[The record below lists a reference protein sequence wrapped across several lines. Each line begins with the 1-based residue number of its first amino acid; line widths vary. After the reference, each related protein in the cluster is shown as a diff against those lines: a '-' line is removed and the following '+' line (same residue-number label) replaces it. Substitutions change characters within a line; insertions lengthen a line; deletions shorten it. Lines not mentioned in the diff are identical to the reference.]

1 MSKNISIVLLGL
13 TLSLSLCAQVA
24 DSEFWQPDFNQDEL
38 LSMPDLLP
46 LLGRFGSPWT
56 GQSEA
61 NDSRQAMD
69 IAVLDWTGQEGEA
82 LILRSSPD
90 LVVLR
95 AGVNDGSDPQQ
106 RSTGIRHILVESWLP
121 STESNDALE
130 VYKQMPM
137 KSQVLLLDAGRDQNG
152 NPMPFG
158 TRYILHFPDGSEGEV
173 STNSMGS
180 MSVSGNSLRTMA
192 QLFHAGGQVFFM
204 P

>member
-46 LLGRFGSPWT
+46 LLGRFGSHWT

-180 MSVSGNSLRTMA
+180 MSVSGNSVRTMA

>member
-38 LSMPDLLP
+38 LSMPDILP
-46 LLGRFGSPWT
+46 LLGHFGSSWNA
-56 GQSEA
+56 QSQA
-61 NDSRQAMD
+61 NDSHQAMD
-69 IAVLDWTGQEGEA
+69 IAVLDWTGHEGEA

-121 STESNDALE
+121 STESSDALE

-137 KSQVLLLDAGRDQNG
+137 KSQVLLLDVGRDQNG

-180 MSVSGNSLRTMA
+180 MSISGSSLRSMA